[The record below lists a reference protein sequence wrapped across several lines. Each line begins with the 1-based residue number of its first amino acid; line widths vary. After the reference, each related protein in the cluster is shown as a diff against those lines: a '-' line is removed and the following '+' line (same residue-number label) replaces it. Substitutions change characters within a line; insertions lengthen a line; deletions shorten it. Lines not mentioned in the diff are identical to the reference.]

1 MPIVFRMTQR
11 LVLGP
16 AVKALR
22 QAYGIK
28 QSDLAIACDIT
39 PGFLSNLEAG
49 RKQPSPAKAR
59 ELADRLGVPLDA
71 ITYVV
76 PGEVAA

>member
-1 MPIVFRMTQR
+1 MTQR

-22 QAYGIK
+22 IAYGIK
-28 QSDLAIACDIT
+28 QSDLAVSCDIT
-39 PGFLSNLEAG
+39 PGFLSNLESG

-71 ITYVV
+71 ITYVIPAV
-76 PGEVAA
+76 NAA